1 MKALIANPKHKAQR
15 VFLVGVELK
24 AGTQWELADSMAE
37 LAELARTAG
46 STIVGEGRQKLESI
60 SPATFIGTG
69 KAGEFAATCRESNVD
84 TVIFDDELSPRRRA
98 TWRRSLTA
106 PCSTAPR

>member
-69 KAGEFAATCRESNVD
+69 KAGNSPPPAASR
-84 TVIFDDELSPRRRA
+84 
-98 TWRRSLTA
+98 TWTPSSLT
-106 PCSTAPR
+106 TNFPRADAQLGEGL